1 MKFHCKQRVVFHLLK
16 FMKLKKEGK
25 RIIMFQIPAAT
36 AGIPTGWKDQYYA
49 REGDSLSS
57 TIIRKNGSYSSTE

>member
-16 FMKLKKEGK
+16 FMKLKKEDK
-25 RIIMFQIPAAT
+25 KNNYVSDTCRN

-49 REGDSLSS
+49 REGDSLVPLSLE
-57 TIIRKNGSYSSTE
+57 KNGSYSSTE